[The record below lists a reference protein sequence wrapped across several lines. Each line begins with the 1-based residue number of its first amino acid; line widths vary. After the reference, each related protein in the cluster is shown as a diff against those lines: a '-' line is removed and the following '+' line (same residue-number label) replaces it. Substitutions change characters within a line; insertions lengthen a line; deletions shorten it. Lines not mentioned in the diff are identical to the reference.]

1 MRKIIG
7 LALILSSL
15 VLSFSREINVT
26 FPTEGRYTLFLQNQE
41 SDVLIL
47 EGKSS
52 KMDVPEGNM
61 TIFIRNPEGFVA
73 KKTFTSKD
81 NALSLTPKD
90 FHYVEE
96 IEIRLTDAK
105 GNPLDVAVVSLT
117 DSQGEKHTL
126 FLTEEGQGKCVFRFV
141 PFGKVSIEARRG
153 NLRAMQEVEV
163 SGKEPRPSFT
173 IAFASLSLP
182 QPQKV
187 ETPRRTK
194 EGKKEA
200 PPSFM
205 PPLISVFISLVIVLM
220 IIAAILGILKMKG
233 VDVFALLRR
242 TREAPIPPAPSSSTP
257 IPVDSDICPYCGQRK
272 DPVTGA
278 CACTPVAPA
287 SPSVPLEKGARLIG
301 IEGTVVGKVFP
312 LTGTVSLGRS
322 PDRDIVIEDDAV
334 SRRHCR
340 IEEREDG
347 YYIIDEGS
355 TNGTFVGGVKI
366 TQERLKNGDILQ
378 IGKSKFRF
386 EIVT

>member
-7 LALILSSL
+7 LALILLSL
-15 VLSFSREINVT
+15 ALSFSREINVT
-26 FPTEGRYTLFLQNQE
+26 FPSEGRYTLFLQNRE
-41 SDVLIL
+41 SNVLIL

-52 KMDVPEGNM
+52 KMDVPEGEM

-73 KKTFTSKD
+73 KRTFTSRD
-81 NALSLTPKD
+81 NALSLTWED
-90 FHYVEE
+90 FRYIGE
-96 IEIRLTDAK
+96 IEVRLIDAK

-117 DSQGEKHTL
+117 DSQGEKRTL
-126 FLTEEGQGKCVFRFV
+126 FLTEEEQGKCVFRFV

-163 SGKEPRPSFT
+163 SAKEPKPSFT

-187 ETPRRTK
+187 EAPRGTK
-194 EGKKEA
+194 EEKKEA
-200 PPSFM
+200 PPSFI
-205 PPLISVFISLVIVLM
+205 PPLISVFISLVILLM
-220 IIAAILGILKMKG
+220 IIGATLGILKMKG

-242 TREAPIPPAPSSSTP
+242 TREAPAPPAPSPPP
-257 IPVDSDICPYCGQRK
+257 IAVDSDICPYCGQKK

-278 CACTPVAPA
+278 CACTPVTPAP
-287 SPSVPLEKGARLIG
+287 PSIPLEKGARLIG
-301 IEGTVVGKVFP
+301 IEGAVVGKVFP